1 MMMMMVR
8 VSVKIRSLMSSR
20 LLAGEMLLL
29 YLGEYF
35 RSCRID
41 AVVVV
46 RFSISVYVHVTVNSA
61 VDTHSSAGISF
72 SPVNSQSLFSL
83 DCLSSSF
90 LPEGFAD
97 KTERRRERDGEEQSV
112 GEEDKNV

>member
-1 MMMMMVR
+1 MMMMMMVR

-61 VDTHSSAGISF
+61 VDTLVSWYFFLPSK
-72 SPVNSQSLFSL
+72 QSV
-83 DCLSSSF
+83 SF
-90 LPEGFAD
+90 L
-97 KTERRRERDGEEQSV
+97 T
-112 GEEDKNV
+112 

>member
-1 MMMMMVR
+1 MMMMMMVR

-83 DCLSSSF
+83 VYLRLFCPRDL
-90 LPEGFAD
+90 LTKLKDE
-97 KTERRRERDGEEQSV
+97 ERETGKSKV
-112 GEEDKNV
+112 